1 VNSGRRLARPALIA
15 LCASVTWQST
25 TAAAL
30 ARTDA
35 IASSATV
42 NVPTASS
49 GPPLSTGNLSPGG
62 AGATE
67 GSDPES
73 SPQAE
78 ADPLVSNGLG
88 SPLCKGVLGSGELP
102 PNGMRNCETSGF
114 VASAAPTGNYGIDVH
129 IDTGLLGVSP
139 SSIEQ
144 DMIVMPLWMAIV
156 WMVHAVVVMLE
167 WCFTIDVLGS
177 TTADVGVGLRQAQ
190 ATLTQPWLVIVLS
203 VASVLALYNGL
214 VRRRVAD
221 TLGQAMLMTAMMVA
235 GLWVIADPTG
245 TVDALGGWAN
255 QASLGTLAVAA
266 RGTPASAGGAL
277 ARSMDTVF
285 AAAIEAP
292 WCYLEF
298 GDVDWCRNP
307 SRLEPTLRTAAAKIA
322 AGELAL
328 IGCGF
333 DINDLL
339 RPCAAKGSAQA
350 KALEHSAAL
359 LREARS
365 NGAIFLAL
373 PANGP
378 ARNAINEPGSLLRSL
393 CESSEMNSCHG
404 PTAAQAE
411 FRTGSGTLARL
422 GGLLLIAAGVLGMV
436 LLLGF
441 IALRLLA
448 AAIFSLLYLLLTPGM
463 VLAPAL
469 GDGGRTVFRRWAA
482 QLLGAVVSKLLFSF
496 LLGVVLAV
504 LAILS
509 ELQTLGWWTQW
520 LLMSAFWWG
529 AFVRRHQALGLAEG
543 AFGRESGGSRT
554 PAGASRSIARRVSNV
569 LDTPRKAIG
578 AARWTMNK
586 LGGQA
591 PSVEQRRGRAQAASQ
606 RARAGADEQV
616 RRTLE
621 REHGDALARMHG
633 APQAQQRMSDKRA
646 QLQRVQQARAGAL
659 ARGDTR
665 RAAELG
671 HRGQRIE
678 GEIAHEQTQLGSARK
693 TADEGERAMRRTGDP
708 FSREQL
714 QERERFLDA
723 QARLPPARGRSGVG
737 EPAERRRDYAALAAL
752 AGYGPSEYEQLD
764 PRARRAARLEIDREL
779 GLRRELA
786 ETARSVAADG
796 GAAKLGRRDTHKA
809 DRAFDKTLAQRMRD
823 EGRRM
828 PRSRVERTAVD
839 RWRAAGRAERS
850 RGAGRPERES
860 SVMRD
865 AREVAARRKR
875 QLGTDRD

>member
-1 VNSGRRLARPALIA
+1 MSPTTRVSSGRWLATLLVSA
-15 LCASVTWQST
+15 LCVSAAWQST
-25 TAAAL
+25 SAL
-30 ARTDA
+30 ASVPAPAPTQA
-35 IASSATV
+35 PSS
-42 NVPTASS
+42 
-49 GPPLSTGNLSPGG
+49 PPLSTGGTGAATGEDAESSPGG
-62 AGATE
+62 
-67 GSDPES
+67 ES
-73 SPQAE
+73 
-78 ADPLVSNGLG
+78 DPLVANGLG
-88 SPLCKGVLGSGELP
+88 SPLCKGVLGAGELP
-102 PNGMRNCETSGF
+102 ASGRRNCETSGF
-114 VASAAPTGNYGIDVH
+114 VAAAAPTGNYGIDVH
-129 IDTGLLGVSP
+129 IDTGLLGVST
-139 SSIEQ
+139 SSAAQ
-144 DMIVMPLWMAIV
+144 DLIVMPLWMAIV
-156 WMVHAVVVMLE
+156 WVVHAVVVMLE
-167 WCFTIDVLGS
+167 WCFTIDVLNS
-177 TTADVGVGLRQAQ
+177 TAADVGRGLRQAQ
-190 ATLTQPWLVIVLS
+190 ATLTQPWLVLVLS

-214 VRRRVAD
+214 IRRRVAE
-221 TLGQAMLMTAMMVA
+221 TLGQALLTGAMMVA

-255 QASLGTLAVAA
+255 RASLATLAVAA

-285 AAAIEAP
+285 AATIEAP

-298 GDVDWCRNP
+298 GEVDWCTSP
-307 SRLEPTLRTAAAKIA
+307 ARLDPGLRAAAAKVA

-328 IGCGF
+328 VGCGF

-339 RPCAAKGSAQA
+339 KPCAARGSSEAQ
-350 KALEHSAAL
+350 ALEHSAGL

-378 ARNAINEPGSLLRSL
+378 ARNAINESGSLLRAL
-393 CESSEMNSCHG
+393 CQSSEMASCRG

-411 FRTGSGTLARL
+411 FRTSSGTLARL
-422 GGLLLIAAGVLGMV
+422 GGLLLIVAGVLGMV

-448 AAIFSLLYLLLTPGM
+448 AAIFSLLYLLLAPGM

-469 GDGGRTVFRRWAA
+469 GDGGRAVFRRWAA
-482 QLLGAVVSKLLFSF
+482 QLLGALVSKLLFSF

-509 ELQTLGWWTQW
+509 ELHTLGWWTQW

-529 AFVRRHQALGLAEG
+529 AYVRRHQALSLAEG
-543 AFGRESGGSRT
+543 SFGHDRSGSRA
-554 PAGASRSIARRVSNV
+554 PAGASRSIGRRVSQA
-569 LDTPRKAIG
+569 LAPPRKAIG

-606 RARAGADEQV
+606 RARASADEQV

-621 REHGDALARMHG
+621 LEHDDALARMRG
-633 APQAQQRMSDKRA
+633 APQAQQNLSDKRA
-646 QLQRVQQARAGAL
+646 QLQRVQQARAQAL
-659 ARGDTR
+659 TRGDTR
-665 RAAELG
+665 RAAKLG

-678 GEIAHEQTQLGSARK
+678 GEIEHEQTQLSAARQ
-693 TADEGERAMRRTGDP
+693 TADGGERALRRKGDP
-708 FSREQL
+708 FTREQL
-714 QERERFLDA
+714 QDRERFLDA
-723 QARLPPARGRSGVG
+723 QAALPPARGTSDRGTPPG
-737 EPAERRRDYAALAAL
+737 RRRDYVALAAL
-752 AGYGPSEYEQLD
+752 AGYGRGEYAQLD

-786 ETARSVAADG
+786 ETARSVVADSA
-796 GAAKLGRRDTHKA
+796 AAKLGRRGTRKA
-809 DRAFDKTLAQRMRD
+809 DRDFDRTLQRRIRN

-828 PRSRVERTAVD
+828 PRSRTERTAVD
-839 RWRAAGRAERS
+839 HWRAAGRAERN
-850 RGAGRPERES
+850 RRAGAPEHES